1 MIHNSNYAT
10 TSNKN
15 AMGSTVSSLRD
26 ANKVWT
32 APLLPQA
39 RQCLPWGT
47 SSRVVAEEK
56 YANVTQHR
64 GIPSPW
70 RHISSA
76 DNGAKSIQ
84 KWM

>member
-56 YANVTQHR
+56 MLKLTHPNIEESLVLGSHQEQAYTWWEIV
-64 GIPSPW
+64 
-70 RHISSA
+70 
-76 DNGAKSIQ
+76 
-84 KWM
+84 